1 MAAAK
6 AGGLMA
12 DVYTSGSGNW
22 IAPSDGVV
30 LAKGNGAGGGGGGG
44 NNAGGGGAGSG
55 GGGGGYFEVEI
66 AVTEGQSLAYV
77 VGTGGAGGTEGN
89 PGTNGTAGGATTI
102 DGGTYTANG
111 GAAGQTASTGTP
123 AGGTASGGDVNTTGS
138 NGGGAVSNV
147 GGTGGASPNGG
158 ATATGTA
165 PNGTPLSGNAPG
177 GGGAGGAGGVN
188 GTDGGAGAN
197 GQVSFDFTADP
208 SSSAILRPIAGL
220 EEDVGVAHWAYIDDV
235 VTQPTSP
242 GDGVFAEFWNVG
254 DVYVD
259 AKYQVEAPEAGT
271 LILGA
276 KLWVLAHTEVA
287 GTVRIEQV
295 RIKISGTWYDLGIVD
310 DYLTESP
317 VWYSYTLVGI
327 AESSDSTDIGFE
339 VKIHDEFWAGDKALI
354 DVAYL
359 EVSYP
364 PTEHSGY
371 GSVIGADDFS
381 GVGGRTFEGYGSLS
395 GTGEFSGT
403 GTQPARGYGW
413 VIGTEEFSGV
423 GRVPDSGYGP
433 VTGTGYFYG
442 VGRLPDSGYG
452 SVAGAGELSGTGSV
466 PASSAVVFL
475 RRAGVM
481 GEW

>member
-1 MAAAK
+1 
-6 AGGLMA
+6 MA

-22 IAPSDGVV
+22 ISPGNGVV
-30 LAKGNGAGGGGGGG
+30 LAKGNGGGGGGGGG
-44 NNAGGGGAGSG
+44 NNAGGGTAGSG

-66 AVTEGQSLAYV
+66 PVTTGQSLAYV
-77 VGTGGAGGTEGN
+77 VGPGGAGGTEGN

-123 AGGTASGGDVNTTGS
+123 AGGTASGGDTNITGS
-138 NGGGAVSNV
+138 SGGGAVGNV

-158 ATATGTA
+158 ALVAGTIPNAGSVAT
-165 PNGTPLSGNAPG
+165 GNAPG
-177 GGGAGGAGGVN
+177 GGGPGGAGGVN

-208 SSSAILRPIAGL
+208 SSAAILRPIAGL
-220 EEDVGVAHWAYIDDV
+220 EEDIGTPTWAYIDEV

-242 GDGVFAEFWNVG
+242 GDGVFAEFVATG
-254 DVYVD
+254 DVYYD
-259 AKYQVEAPEAGT
+259 AKYQVEAPDAGT

-276 KLWVLAHTEVA
+276 KLWVLAHTEDA

-317 VWYSYTLVGI
+317 VWYSYPLVGI

-339 VKIHDEFWAGDKALI
+339 VKIHDENWAGDKALI

-364 PTEHSGY
+364 PTDHSGY
-371 GSVIGADDFS
+371 GSVSGTDEFYGA
-381 GVGGRTFEGYGSLS
+381 GGRTFEGYGSLS
-395 GTGEFSGT
+395 GAGEFSGT

-413 VIGTEEFSGV
+413 VIGTDDFSGV

-452 SVAGAGELSGTGSV
+452 SVSGAGVLSGTGSV
-466 PASSAVVFL
+466 PASSAVVRL
-475 RRAGVM
+475 RRAGIM

>member
-1 MAAAK
+1 MTTAGPNSPSTAANDA
-6 AGGLMA
+6 AVGTLTWA
-12 DVYTSGSGNW
+12 STSN
-22 IAPSDGVV
+22 V
-30 LAKGNGAGGGGGGG
+30 LASDDAYATVDTGAGGDATSKYLKVSGFGFSIPPGSTILGITVGVESWHDINDGTGISTYRARIVKAGSIGSTNKTLTWSTTEAVQNLGGSSDLWGETWTAAEINDASTGF
-44 NNAGGGGAGSG
+44 AISVDVEDGGGATDVA
-55 GGGGGYFEVEI
+55 YIDHITMTVE
-66 AVTEGQSLAYV
+66 Y
-77 VGTGGAGGTEGN
+77 
-89 PGTNGTAGGATTI
+89 TAGG
-102 DGGTYTANG
+102 
-111 GAAGQTASTGTP
+111 
-123 AGGTASGGDVNTTGS
+123 
-138 NGGGAVSNV
+138 
-147 GGTGGASPNGG
+147 
-158 ATATGTA
+158 
-165 PNGTPLSGNAPG
+165 PLS
-177 GGGAGGAGGVN
+177 
-188 GTDGGAGAN
+188 
-197 GQVSFDFTADP
+197 SE
-208 SSSAILRPIAGL
+208 ILRPIAGL
-220 EEDVGVAHWAYIDDV
+220 EEDIGTPTWAYIDDV

-242 GDGVFAEFWNVG
+242 GDGVFAEFDGAG
-254 DVYVD
+254 DVYFD

-317 VWYSYTLVGI
+317 VWYSYPLVGI

-339 VKIHDEFWAGDKALI
+339 VKIHDENWAGDKALI

-364 PTEHSGY
+364 PTDHSGY
-371 GSVIGADDFS
+371 GSVIGTDEFS

-413 VIGTEEFSGV
+413 VIGTDDFSGV

-452 SVAGAGELSGTGSV
+452 SVTGAGELSGTGSV